1 MHFLTR
7 LLYWE
12 HSLLKFY
19 FVFRKIKEKIESRSD
34 LKVII
39 VQVKLSSLFFSYFFI
54 KIFIS
59 YFQYFVSIFCDH
71 FFPSIYFLF
80 FPSSIISY
88 FISLIQSVFL
98 SILFPKNIFHPYNF
112 FTFPLLSFV
121 SSFNVASHKY

>member
-12 HSLLKFY
+12 LSLLKFY

-54 KIFIS
+54 
-59 YFQYFVSIFCDH
+59 
-71 FFPSIYFLF
+71 
-80 FPSSIISY
+80 
-88 FISLIQSVFL
+88 
-98 SILFPKNIFHPYNF
+98 
-112 FTFPLLSFV
+112 
-121 SSFNVASHKY
+121 